1 MHSYT
6 VTIGRNVPVTD
17 PTLPQRDD
25 VTGQRIQVPMSDEQ
39 WATFVEDVKADMAST
54 YADLY
59 LDRAERTFEVHYGK
73 GVWEGVEEESAK
85 ITLLAEFELD
95 ERGLSTLRNY
105 LTDLAGE
112 YGQDAIALTI
122 GTSELC

>member
-1 MHSYT
+1 MYSYT
-6 VTIGRNVPVTD
+6 ATIGRNYSNSLAVP
-17 PTLPQRDD
+17 PSMR
-25 VTGQRIQVPMSDEQ
+25 GQAMTITH

-59 LDRAERTFEVHYGK
+59 LDGAERTFEVHYGK

-105 LTDLAGE
+105 LSENARQ

>member
-1 MHSYT
+1 MYSYT
-6 VTIGRNVPVTD
+6 ATIGRNVPD
-17 PTLPQRDD
+17 MHDQRDD

-59 LDRAERTFEVHYGK
+59 LDGAERTFEVHYGK

-85 ITLLAEFELD
+85 ITLLSDQPLTHLSYLRQALANLAE
-95 ERGLSTLRNY
+95 
-105 LTDLAGE
+105 E

>member
-1 MHSYT
+1 MYSYT
-6 VTIGRNVPVTD
+6 ATIGRNFSNTHSNPALQGK
-17 PTLPQRDD
+17 PMTLSAWSR
-25 VTGQRIQVPMSDEQ
+25 
-39 WATFVEDVKADMAST
+39 FVEDVTADMAST

-59 LDRAERTFEVHYGK
+59 LDGAERTFEVHYGK

-85 ITLLAEFELD
+85 ITLLAEFEHD

-105 LTDLAGE
+105 LSENARQ